1 MKTTQ
6 VLFQLKIQIWL
17 SHSGQAGLP
26 RNGTALSHDV
36 IHIPYPDNHST
47 KQEKQE
53 CTEIDYHLYIGRHLP
68 LPPQGLDPQ
77 ASQCSGGSLHLD
89 TGLFFSELED
99 DKRRENENNN
109 EV

>member
-1 MKTTQ
+1 ME
-6 VLFQLKIQIWL
+6 L
-17 SHSGQAGLP
+17 HY
-26 RNGTALSHDV
+26 
-36 IHIPYPDNHST
+36 HITYPDNDSI

-53 CTEIDYHLYIGRHLP
+53 CIDYHLYIGRHLP